1 MGLNSKGRLLI
12 LSAKLGWKGLKME
25 NPLAYYDMELIA
37 AVVSLIVQAKGLN
50 LINNNVLSLKGWQ
63 NKLECLFPA
72 ILLPYV

>member
-1 MGLNSKGRLLI
+1 MGLNSKGRLLTS
-12 LSAKLGWKGLKME
+12 SAKLGWKGLTMA
-25 NPLAYYDMELIA
+25 NPLAYYDTELIA
-37 AVVSLIVQAKGLN
+37 AAKSLIVQAKGLN